1 MLDFQIPRITAETVE
16 DNRGQFVVEP
26 LDRGFGYTFG
36 NSLRRVLLASL
47 AGAAV
52 TSVRIEGVAHEF
64 STIKGVT
71 EDVTDIVLNLKGIVC
86 RMHSDATEVEAPLVV
101 TGPGDITSGDIDLPS
116 GVEILNPDAHI
127 ATLERKTKLEM
138 YLTIG
143 RGRGY
148 RPAEEN
154 KSPDQPIGVIPIDS
168 IFSPVRRVAY
178 SVEQARV
185 GQRTDFDKLTIDIE
199 TDGSIDPQA
208 ALREAAEILISS
220 LSIFTD
226 EERIEELRAGPGGI
240 QVLENGDRAG
250 SARPHQPH
258 LPDGR
263 HPDRGARARR
273 PLVQLPEAGRH
284 PDGRRSGVEVRGRAG
299 GDPELRQEVDRRGDR
314 DAVAARADSPQR
326 LMRHQKTRHKL
337 SRNASHRKALLAN
350 LCIEVIDHERIKTT
364 EAKAKAV
371 KPEIEKLITLAR
383 KGDLH
388 ARRQATSILQHP
400 DKGVIYKLFEEIA
413 PRYAERPGGYTRIL
427 KLGPRSS
434 DATEMVYLELV

>member
-64 STIKGVT
+64 STIRGVT

-101 TGPGDITSGDIDLPS
+101 TGPGDIRAGDIDLPA

-226 EERIEELRAGPGGI
+226 EERIEELRAGPSGI
-240 QVLENGDRAG
+240 QGLENGTGPSPLGPGRTPGSPMDDILIEELELGVRSYNCLKRAG
-250 SARPHQPH
+250 IQTVG
-258 LPDGR
+258 D
-263 HPDRGARARR
+263 
-273 PLVQLPEAGRH
+273 LVSKSEG
-284 PDGRRSGVEVRGRAG
+284 
-299 GDPELRQEVDRRGDR
+299 EL
-314 DAVAARADSPQR
+314 AAIPNFGKKSID
-326 LMRHQKTRHKL
+326 
-337 SRNASHRKALLAN
+337 
-350 LCIEVIDHERIKTT
+350 EVIE
-364 EAKAKAV
+364 
-371 KPEIEKLITLAR
+371 TLSQR
-383 KGDLH
+383 GLTLRND
-388 ARRQATSILQHP
+388 
-400 DKGVIYKLFEEIA
+400 
-413 PRYAERPGGYTRIL
+413 
-427 KLGPRSS
+427 
-434 DATEMVYLELV
+434 